1 LSSSPLQAIIEPM
14 TTVVTVNMLSN
25 PAYVAIPD
33 PAPAAAPQTLSGNAH
48 EIDPVGNSLTLDL
61 SSPSIYVLISG
72 SNVTSWTIPNG
83 QHNQTVTIVWAQG
96 GMGHFTLAGTPANVR
111 LAGGSFVLTGD
122 TSKVDVLTL
131 QWNTIL
137 NQWVEQS
144 RAMNQ

>member
-1 LSSSPLQAIIEPM
+1 
-14 TTVVTVNMLSN
+14 
-25 PAYVAIPD
+25 
-33 PAPAAAPQTLSGNAH
+33 
-48 EIDPVGNSLTLDL
+48 
-61 SSPSIYVLISG
+61 
-72 SNVTSWTIPNG
+72 
-83 QHNQTVTIVWAQG
+83 
-96 GMGHFTLAGTPANVR
+96 MGHFTLAGTPANVR